1 MTWQRGVK
9 ERETMKKHGF
19 TLVELLVV
27 IAIIAILAGLLLPA
41 LNRVRESAR
50 KTQSLSNVKQIGLG
64 VTMYSNETAFGAM
77 PTVDAADATPGAG
90 SAAEILGCQGLL
102 FGYKLT
108 AGGDVTDGFVADG
121 KVYASPSSDGKTKS
135 DMSLG
140 TDTDLMDNDGE
151 TSYSIDG
158 NWTLSSPAN
167 KIILGDEGSGGDAG
181 AGGNPGLTD
190 TNPQFIHHED
200 GANCV
205 FMDNHA
211 SFMKQLR
218 PIDECSEVAGT
229 AANDATEGL
238 YGMNAS
244 ATSAKDKRGDTSM
257 E

>member
-1 MTWQRGVK
+1 
-9 ERETMKKHGF
+9 MKKHGF

-77 PTVDAADATPGAG
+77 PQVDSADATPAAG
-90 SAAEILGCQGLL
+90 TATQIIECQGLL
-102 FGYKLT
+102 FGYILSGT
-108 AGGDVTDGFVADG
+108 TVTDGLVADA
-121 KVYASPSSDGKTKS
+121 KVYESPSSDGKIIKAGSS
-135 DMSLG
+135 DDSNSLL
-140 TDTDLMDNDGE
+140 DRDGE

-158 NWTLSSPAN
+158 HWSINSPAN
-167 KIILGDEGSGGDAG
+167 KIILGDEGSGGDNGAG
-181 AGGNPGLTD
+181 AAAPIFLNHD
-190 TNPQFIHHED
+190 D

-211 SFMKQLR
+211 AFMKQLR
-218 PIDECSEVAGT
+218 PIDDCSEVAGT
-229 AANDATEGL
+229 AGADATEGL
-238 YGMNAS
+238 YGMNKL
-244 ATSAKDKRGDTSM
+244 ATITAKQKRGDTTM